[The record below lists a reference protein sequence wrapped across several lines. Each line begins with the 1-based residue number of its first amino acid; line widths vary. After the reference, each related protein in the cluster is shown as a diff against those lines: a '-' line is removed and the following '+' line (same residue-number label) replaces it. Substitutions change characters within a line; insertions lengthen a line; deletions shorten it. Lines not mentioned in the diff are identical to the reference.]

1 MYLPTLPSQLRGS
14 GNYRFVS
21 PGRETLQRAISSV
34 PSGTTLYLAPG
45 DYEESVVIPGT
56 KDNLTL
62 VGLGGR
68 GAVAIVAGTNG
79 VALTNHGRDVTLVN
93 IGMEG
98 DGTGGGL
105 VNTGRRF
112 RCVACKIEGGA
123 DAAIIGPG
131 TVAQIAASTAD
142 KGDDGLLEDCE
153 FAYATNG
160 VVLRSS
166 DYGACGQNRMRRCT
180 FHNLAE
186 AHVTERVGSGGS
198 APVGYRDLELT
209 DCVFLAAEDGGMPTK
224 FLDLNDDNANTGQ
237 VSRCVFPVAL
247 TSGLSLVST
256 AVLWVANHHPA
267 GLSTGQP
274 S

>member
-1 MYLPTLPSQLRGS
+1 MFTPTLPNPLRGS

-34 PSGTTLYLAPG
+34 PSGTTLFLAPG
-45 DYEESVVIPGT
+45 DYEENVVIPGT

-62 VGLGGR
+62 VGMGGR
-68 GAVAIVAGTNG
+68 GAVSIVAGTNG

-112 RCVACKIEGGA
+112 RAVACKIEGGA
-123 DAAIIGPG
+123 DALIMGPG
-131 TVAQIAASTAD
+131 TVAQIDASSAD
-142 KGDDGLLEDCE
+142 KGDDGLFEDCE

-160 VVLRSS
+160 VVLRCS
-166 DYGACGQNRMRRCT
+166 DYGASGQNRFRRCT
-180 FHNLAE
+180 FHNIAT
-186 AHVTERVGSGGS
+186 AHVTERVGTGGS
-198 APVGYRDLELT
+198 APVGYRDIELT
-209 DCVFLAAEDGGMPTK
+209 ECVFLAAEDGTLPTK

-237 VSRCVFPVAL
+237 VARCVFPVAL
-247 TSGLSLVST
+247 NSGKSLVST
-256 AVLWVANHHPA
+256 KVLWVANHHPA
-267 GLSTGQP
+267 GLSNGQP